1 MRCLLC
7 GRADEASLKRAY
19 ELIKSANLGRS
30 EFDPMESF
38 SPDLFVLCAE
48 QALKVLSAG
57 RGAGGGVLRGSL
69 FLGAGGGAAESRRPR
84 VGVGRCGPQVC
95 LQSQTPLQTPL
106 LGCSWQDCGVLQM
119 GHPALSD
126 DCLRMYF
133 KVKGPVTQFLGRAH
147 LCRAQLCAPKST
159 ENLVRDATEGRPP
172 FEGEAFRGA
181 ASPPLHP
188 PH

>member
-1 MRCLLC
+1 MR
-7 GRADEASLKRAY
+7 
-19 ELIKSANLGRS
+19 
-30 EFDPMESF
+30 
-38 SPDLFVLCAE
+38 
-48 QALKVLSAG
+48 
-57 RGAGGGVLRGSL
+57 
-69 FLGAGGGAAESRRPR
+69 
-84 VGVGRCGPQVC
+84 VGRCGPQVC
-95 LQSQTPLQTPL
+95 LQSQTPL
-106 LGCSWQDCGVLQM
+106 LGCWWQDCGVLQM

-159 ENLVRDATEGRPP
+159 ENLVRDAPEGRPP
-172 FEGEAFRGA
+172 LEGEAFWGA